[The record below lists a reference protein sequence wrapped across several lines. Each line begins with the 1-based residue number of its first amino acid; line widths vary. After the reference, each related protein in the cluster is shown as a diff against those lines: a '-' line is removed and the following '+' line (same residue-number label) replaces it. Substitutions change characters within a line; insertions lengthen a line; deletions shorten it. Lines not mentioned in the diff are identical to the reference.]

1 MEIDVG
7 NSWMVCNLNIPE
19 LLVHAYSNPVI
30 IIIMSFLKEL
40 SGHIFNLKQTNL
52 CAELDNPRPTTTV
65 HHGSN
70 VPIAKLSNSFS
81 CMPGHHQCQ
90 MWIELLTN
98 SNKWLLRRWKRQ
110 LSFCASLYPLYD
122 TYMHTR
128 FELHVFANPCEHLLI
143 KEIMI
148 YREYMYVRAYSYG
161 VYMQWVGFSCMWQ
174 HMHKWSVEVSFQV
187 I

>member
-90 MWIELLTN
+90 TWIELLTN

-110 LSFCASLYPLYD
+110 LSFCASLYPLYIRYVHAHKVWTAHVCKSMWTL
-122 TYMHTR
+122 TYKRDHDILWIYAVSYT
-128 FELHVFANPCEHLLI
+128 HLTLPT
-143 KEIMI
+143 I
-148 YREYMYVRAYSYG
+148 Y
-161 VYMQWVGFSCMWQ
+161 
-174 HMHKWSVEVSFQV
+174 SV
-187 I
+187 